1 MLPILWRQQNPK
13 AEVFVV
19 RFLWRIKQ
27 FNCLINTDW
36 SDVSI
41 GELAQIFFL
50 VLIPPIYDAHCE
62 TSCFH
67 LSMMLVGRESSD
79 LMN

>member
-1 MLPILWRQQNPK
+1 MRQQNPK

-19 RFLWRIKQ
+19 GFLWRIKQ

-36 SDVSI
+36 SDISI
-41 GELAQIFFL
+41 GEWAQIFFL

-62 TSCFH
+62 TCSFH
-67 LSMMLVGRESSD
+67 LSLILVGQESLD